1 MSNARTGIARAG
13 GAMLLALLLLGCA
26 TTAVPPRAAA
36 PDKLAE
42 ERDER
47 LEPGRRVY
55 TREELEAVGGS
66 HDLMRAL
73 AILVPGLTLSGR

>member
-1 MSNARTGIARAG
+1 MSSRQTGIARAG
-13 GAMLLALLLLGCA
+13 GAMLLSLILLGCA
-26 TTAVPPRAAA
+26 TTAAPPQAAV
-36 PDKLAE
+36 PDKLAG

-47 LEPGRRVY
+47 LAPGRRVY

-73 AILVPGLTLSGR
+73 AILVPGLTISGQ